1 MRREAEMAG
10 GRKNK
15 ERPLLHD
22 WGKKEPKISS
32 GRKHAVSAIDC
43 AK

>member
-1 MRREAEMAG
+1 MRREAEVVG

-22 WGKKEPKISS
+22 WGKKRAEDLFR
-32 GRKHAVSAIDC
+32 GKHAVSAIDY